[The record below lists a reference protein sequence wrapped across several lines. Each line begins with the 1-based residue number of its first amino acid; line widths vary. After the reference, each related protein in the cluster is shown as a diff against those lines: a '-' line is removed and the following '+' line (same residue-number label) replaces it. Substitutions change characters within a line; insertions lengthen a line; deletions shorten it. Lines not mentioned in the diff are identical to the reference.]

1 MSFSSDYPPG
11 YQPSEDKASKNL
23 LGSATSTYTQ
33 TATCINGYINE
44 DTRTANKLQQH
55 GSN

>member
-1 MSFSSDYPPG
+1 MSLSSDYPPG